1 MSKKNWIVILCIII
15 VGIVVAYII
24 NCSLSNGNLI
34 ETKLPLNDWL
44 NFWGGYCGGVF
55 TAIVGYLAII
65 YSNKNSENAIIQQYK
80 LLQEQDK
87 RKELDEYVN
96 CLKNNLSAIN
106 LMELNKFLGSVDY
119 DNIMISISS
128 ALDKRVSIYTQ
139 DLEFNYVFSKY
150 EAKTEL
156 ENKYTGYWE
165 QAKNYY
171 IQSLDMYDSLVR
183 RIKEHRIESKLKLNI
198 EQQIRLTQ
206 SLSNSSQYSAEI
218 LSYQQ
223 EITELVNSMNTY
235 RQDIDAYIDS
245 IKKIIDKL
253 KPLFNNLVELSG
265 LLMKEKKHILFNYKD
280 V

>member
-1 MSKKNWIVILCIII
+1 MSKKNWIVILGIIV

-65 YSNKNSENAIIQQYK
+65 YSNKNSEKAIIQQYK

-218 LSYQQ
+218 SSYQQ

-265 LLMKEKKHILFNYKD
+265 LLMKEKKHILFNHKD

>member
-96 CLKNNLSAIN
+96 CLKNNLSAIKAVEQN
-106 LMELNKFLGSVDY
+106 TGS
-119 DNIMISISS
+119 
-128 ALDKRVSIYTQ
+128 KQ
-139 DLEFNYVFSKY
+139 
-150 EAKTEL
+150 
-156 ENKYTGYWE
+156 
-165 QAKNYY
+165 
-171 IQSLDMYDSLVR
+171 
-183 RIKEHRIESKLKLNI
+183 
-198 EQQIRLTQ
+198 
-206 SLSNSSQYSAEI
+206 
-218 LSYQQ
+218 
-223 EITELVNSMNTY
+223 
-235 RQDIDAYIDS
+235 
-245 IKKIIDKL
+245 
-253 KPLFNNLVELSG
+253 
-265 LLMKEKKHILFNYKD
+265 MKG
-280 V
+280 

>member
-65 YSNKNSENAIIQQYK
+65 YSNKNSEKAIIQQYK

-183 RIKEHRIESKLKLNI
+183 RIKEYRIESKLKLNI

-218 LSYQQ
+218 SSYQQ

-265 LLMKEKKHILFNYKD
+265 LLMKEKKHILFNHKD

>member
-65 YSNKNSENAIIQQYK
+65 YSNKNSEKAIIQQYK

-218 LSYQQ
+218 SSYQQ

-265 LLMKEKKHILFNYKD
+265 LLMKEKKHILFNHKD